1 MAVGS
6 DVVSTKYRRPRRR
19 ARGPVRRLP
28 GAPGDP
34 AAGRAHQAHL
44 RRPGRGLPVLAG
56 RVRPARRRQ
65 GDPFAHGAARDY
77 TVRDYRTHLISERR
91 AKPASVNLALAA
103 IDNFCR
109 FVGLGPAN
117 TRCEELPQLAPRAL
131 SVEYTR
137 RLLRAAER
145 GAQTGTIGGVRDRAV
160 LTVLLFTA
168 LRIGALAALDRDDL
182 AISARKGV
190 VTVRRG
196 KGERYRQVP
205 LNAEARDALDAWLDQ
220 RTALPGHDG
229 PAQFLSL

>member
-1 MAVGS
+1 MWSAPNIGGLDGALADRFAGYRGHLETQPLAAHTRRTYAGQVGDYLS
-6 DVVSTKYRRPRRR
+6 WLAEFDQ
-19 ARGPVRRLP
+19 
-28 GAPGDP
+28 P
-34 AAGRAHQAHL
+34 AA
-44 RRPGRGLPVLAG
+44 
-56 RVRPARRRQ
+56 
-65 GDPFAHGAARDY
+65 
-77 TVRDYRTHLISERR
+77 
-91 AKPASVNLALAA
+91 
-103 IDNFCR
+103 
-109 FVGLGPAN
+109 
-117 TRCEELPQLAPRAL
+117 RCEELPQLAPRAL

-168 LRIGALAALDRDDL
+168 LRLGALAALDRDDL